1 MGIFNKTE
9 EEKRQEEERR
19 MLVTLRDRIS
29 YSNEL
34 DSFTTI
40 VLTDYLN
47 GVIFG
52 TGKNDFYDVEFLV
65 RVFEQLNIN
74 EYKDGTD
81 VKQHLEKILS
91 CMHDLLP
98 FGKKTANYE
107 EIREFIIDYL
117 VAPDGFINKGLY
129 DYSIFNKFKDISEYS
144 RIMKSIS
151 KNEKAVENF
160 QYVKSY
166 ISNASKWYV
175 SRDEYVS
182 SILASVDEL
191 DSSVLDVPEYFD
203 KQIEDAKK
211 KAGVYSIS
219 HDDIVEAAS
228 LFNRMNSKIEEMSST
243 IDLLN
248 TKKREVVR
256 EATNASDQGVQK
268 IIDETEKSLKRIR
281 EERQAVL
288 DKMEEYLDKEHKL
301 LIQKLDDY
309 LEVLKE
315 NMNAKADAVFSEILD
330 KYQEQLR
337 DFREKS
343 ENFASANARSLAQ
356 IKSETEKSVNA
367 IRTLVHDSPQ
377 YEDVAKQV
385 EQSAELTNRILE
397 LISQNKELMA
407 SADFKEFKEATG
419 GSSKSTKVKGIEREV
434 YSDCAPNI
442 VIPKSIEVS
451 DNVSLL
457 DCYNYNRESEKELDA
472 KIRKIDK
479 EIKAREAN
487 GEIFH
492 SKIREIIRCL
502 LVGDWPYMFGP
513 SGAGKGFIV
522 KQVGELLGQEV
533 IDGGKIGEVHTILG
547 YIDAQG
553 RFRATPGF
561 VACVNG
567 SIIFYDEFDNGNSDS
582 RVAINTIYSN
592 LRDKIDNPSSKQ
604 YIRFAGEIDV
614 PINPNMR
621 MVAAGNTDGSGKD
634 SDWPDR
640 YPTDESIKERYK
652 VIYIPYD
659 NRVEEKILKNFPEW
673 YKFFV
678 NFRKVCE
685 DYSESQDKI
694 TTLGNASTRDAA
706 DIRRDVTLNSKTMSE
721 MIDEYFVQIK
731 EQEYRDAIARDIA
744 SIYSIDD
751 DQSDTPDFK
760 KKLSTAR
767 GVDIAKQFVKGCN
780 LGIERRIS

>member
-34 DSFTTI
+34 DQFTTI

-65 RVFEQLNIN
+65 RVFEQLNVN

-117 VAPDGFINKGLY
+117 VAPDGFINTGLY

-248 TKKREVVR
+248 TKKKEVVR

-268 IIDETEKSLKRIR
+268 IIDETERSIKRIR

-288 DKMEEYLDKEHKL
+288 DKLEEYLEKEHKR
-301 LIQKLDDY
+301 LISRLDDY

-330 KYQEQLR
+330 KYQEQLSE
-337 DFREKS
+337 FRAKS
-343 ENFASANARSLAQ
+343 ENFASANARSLALL
-356 IKSETEKSVNA
+356 KSETEKSISA
-367 IRTLVHDSPQ
+367 IKELASDSPQ

-385 EQSAELTNRILE
+385 EQSAELTNKILE
-397 LISQNKELMA
+397 LISQNKELME
-407 SADFKEFKEATG
+407 SADYKDFKAATG
-419 GSSKSTKVKGIEREV
+419 GSSKTTKVKGIEQEV

-442 VIPKSIEVS
+442 VIPKSIEIG
-451 DNVSLL
+451 DNIQLL
-457 DCYNYNRESEKELDA
+457 DCYNYNRNSEKELDA
-472 KIRKIDK
+472 KIRRIEK
-479 EIKAREAN
+479 EIKEREAN

-492 SKIREIIRCL
+492 SKIKEIIRCL

-522 KQVGELLGQEV
+522 KQIGELLKQDV

-561 VACVNG
+561 VACING

-592 LRDKIDNPSSKQ
+592 LRDKIDNPQSKQ

-621 MVAAGNTDGSGKD
+621 MIAAGNTDGSGRD
-634 SDWPDR
+634 PDWPDR

-652 VIYIPYD
+652 VIYVPYD
-659 NRVEEKILKNFPEW
+659 NRVEEKILKNYPEW

-706 DIRRDVTLNSKTMSE
+706 DIRRDVTLNSKSLSE

-744 SIYSIDD
+744 SIYSIGS
-751 DQSDTPDFK
+751 DQSDTPDFT
-760 KKLSTAR
+760 KKLSNAK

-780 LGIERRIS
+780 LGIERKIS